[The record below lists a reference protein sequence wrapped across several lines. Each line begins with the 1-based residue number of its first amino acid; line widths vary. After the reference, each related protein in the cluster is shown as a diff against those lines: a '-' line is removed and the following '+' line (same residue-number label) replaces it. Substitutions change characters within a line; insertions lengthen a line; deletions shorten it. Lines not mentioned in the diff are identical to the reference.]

1 MQTRKKG
8 ATKNALGDPANTKT
22 SRQPRRAAQAAAS
35 EKKVNDLI
43 TSSAKKKKS
52 VGAPSKKN
60 RASKGGRKLISPCD
74 AANAENEVSQVV
86 SGIPHD
92 QKQSDDNVDGRPCD
106 SIFSPAYHLQKECG
120 ASNFAKAPK
129 RNMHVG
135 ELGEPWHGRP
145 QRQYCCLRLELHLP
159 PQQLCDVDVGEPH
172 LCRRRPLSYSWT
184 PPSLPSAAV
193 IGEIGGRSGGSEDGP
208 VLHAE
213 LERRLCDGR
222 DCVERRE
229 GLEHKGDTL
238 GSVGSVEERTTHA
251 QGRQEVTNIRSE
263 STSHAVKTCVGSD
276 HHALNAQSAF
286 CNTPLEEDEFSEL
299 GNLSSEVS
307 AIYLA
312 MQQSKLECIDE
323 HSQDSIS
330 TEGYVDPEDTEEYDD
345 FDPFAFI
352 KDLPDLSL
360 VVPKFRPVLL
370 PKQTRSCPTTTLVLD
385 LDETLVHSTLE
396 PCEDADFAFP
406 VYFNFREHTIYV
418 RCRPY
423 LKEFLERVA
432 SLFET
437 IIFTASQSIYAEQL
451 LNVLDPKR
459 KLFRHRVYRDSCV
472 YVEGNY
478 LKDLTVLGRDL
489 TRIMIV
495 DNSPQAFG
503 FQLDNGIPI
512 ESWFDDPNDQELLK
526 LLPFLESLVGVEDV
540 RPYIARK
547 FNLREK
553 VATASSLPMDLQM

>member
-8 ATKNALGDPANTKT
+8 ATRNAHGDPANTKT
-22 SRQPRRAAQAAAS
+22 SRQPRRANQVAAS

-52 VGAPSKKN
+52 VGVPSKKN
-60 RASKGGRKLISPCD
+60 RASKGGKKLISACD
-74 AANAENEVSQVV
+74 AADAENEVTQVV
-86 SGIPHD
+86 SGISSD
-92 QKQSDDNVDGRPCD
+92 QKRSDDNVDGRPCN
-106 SIFSPAYHLQKECG
+106 SIFSPAYHHQKECG
-120 ASNFAKAPK
+120 VSNFAK
-129 RNMHVG
+129 
-135 ELGEPWHGRP
+135 
-145 QRQYCCLRLELHLP
+145 
-159 PQQLCDVDVGEPH
+159 
-172 LCRRRPLSYSWT
+172 
-184 PPSLPSAAV
+184 
-193 IGEIGGRSGGSEDGP
+193 
-208 VLHAE
+208 
-213 LERRLCDGR
+213 
-222 DCVERRE
+222 
-229 GLEHKGDTL
+229 GLEHKGDTF
-238 GSVGSVEERTTHA
+238 GSAGSVEERTRHA
-251 QGRQEVTNIRSE
+251 QGRKEATTIRSESNQNNE
-263 STSHAVKTCVGSD
+263 STSHAAQTCVGSD
-276 HHALNAQSAF
+276 HHTIDAQSTC

-323 HSQDSIS
+323 QSQDSIS
-330 TEGYVDPEDTEEYDD
+330 TEGYVDPDDTEEYDD
-345 FDPFAFI
+345 FDPYAFI